1 MWMVYVLVL
10 IACGM
15 DIKQKRISN
24 RLIVTGLCIAIV
36 RRCVQKGIFG
46 IVEVLCLSSFP
57 IFILYLLFLIGILGA
72 GDIKLFSL
80 IGGFLNFKQLVM
92 CMIYAFFVAGVV
104 SFGKLLWHGNL
115 KIGLQQGIY
124 YLFQILGGEKKAY
137 QSTRKKEHT
146 ICFSIPVLIG
156 LWMSQNIIL

>member
-36 RRCVQKGIFG
+36 RRCVQKGTFG

-92 CMIYAFFVAGVV
+92 CMIYAFIVAGVL
-104 SFGKLLWHGNL
+104 SFGKLFWYGNL
-115 KIGLQQGIY
+115 KMGVQRGLFY
-124 YLFQILGGEKKAY
+124 FLQICNGEKKPY
-137 QSTRKKEHT
+137 QPIQNKEHT